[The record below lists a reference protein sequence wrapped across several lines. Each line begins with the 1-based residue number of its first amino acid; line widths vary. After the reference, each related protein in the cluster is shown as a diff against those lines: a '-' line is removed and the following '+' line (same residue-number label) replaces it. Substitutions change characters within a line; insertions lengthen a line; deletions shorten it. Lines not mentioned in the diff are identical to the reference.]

1 MRSIRIGRGAA
12 LALLAA
18 ALAPAAAQAQA
29 PLAVEYDAFVAGFPA
44 VTFDFRIHLD
54 DTTYRVTGGA
64 RTNGLADVLMHY
76 RLRTESDGRV
86 LGSGLMPALH
96 ETRSDGR
103 WRLRTTHLVFDGNGV
118 HAEVTPPV
126 DRPLE
131 ASLLTGSLDPLTAVL
146 AAGRRL
152 AAQGRCDQR
161 VKVFDGRRRF
171 DLDFADAGDEE
182 LQPTFGIF
190 GGIARRCVLHL
201 RKITGFEEENK
212 KPGTPAEVWF
222 ASVATGTAPIPV
234 RLDFNSQWGSATIR
248 LTSVKPAEASPPPP
262 ATR

>member
-1 MRSIRIGRGAA
+1 
-12 LALLAA
+12 
-18 ALAPAAAQAQA
+18 
-29 PLAVEYDAFVAGFPA
+29 
-44 VTFDFRIHLD
+44 
-54 DTTYRVTGGA
+54 
-64 RTNGLADVLMHY
+64 
-76 RLRTESDGRV
+76 V

-222 ASVATGTAPIPV
+222 ASVAAGTAPIPV